1 MASEKIVGYKNIFG
15 FVLPDWVDESLIR
28 LIVSFLL
35 SSAVMFFVLIF
46 LIWPKFDDIKSLKA
60 SLSTKMVQLEALRD
74 SKAGFDKLSDEVA
87 ESAQDMVL
95 QAIPR
100 VYSPENAVFMLRG
113 IANETPGLSI
123 VSYKLPAGVLF
134 EAEETSV
141 VTKNVKDDESASFI
155 SYPIS
160 LSITAPVESLLS
172 FIRKVETTLPFGVVS
187 DLGMQ
192 EVSRLSNSSA
202 GDKLVKMELEV
213 KYYQVILKQVD
224 IAKIKPISSDDLV
237 LIDTLSTFSQ
247 MTQSTGDGGIPSV
260 SGNTGGLFGF

>member
-28 LIVSFLL
+28 LIVTFLL

-46 LIWPKFDDIKSLKA
+46 VVWPKFDDIKSLKA
-60 SLSTKMVQLEALRD
+60 SLSTKSSQLESLRD
-74 SKAGFDKLSDEVA
+74 SKAGFDKLSDDVPD
-87 ESAQDMVL
+87 SAQDMVL

-113 IANETPGLSI
+113 IANDTPGLSI
-123 VSYKLPAGVLF
+123 VSYKLPSGVLF
-134 EAEETSV
+134 ESDESSV
-141 VTKNVKDDESASFI
+141 NTKNVKDGESASFI

-172 FIRKVETTLPFGVVS
+172 FIRKVETSLPFGVVS

-192 EVSRLSNSSA
+192 EVSRLSSSSS
-202 GDKLVKMELEV
+202 GDKLVKMELEI
-213 KYYQVILKQVD
+213 KYYQVVLKQVD
-224 IAKIKPISSDDLV
+224 IAKIKPITPEDLV
-237 LIDTLSTFSQ
+237 LINTLSTFSQ
-247 MTQSTGDGGIPSV
+247 ISQSAGEVGVPAV
-260 SGNTGGLFGF
+260 SGSAGGLFGF